1 MATLTRPLS
10 YDEWLHMP
18 PVEDGTDEVVY
29 GELRFMPPTHY
40 PHAEIIQNL
49 IVAFLSRVDK
59 KKVAILGSN
68 FGLMISRDPLTCRS
82 PDFALYQRENMKI
95 QDGLYWSPPDL
106 IVEVLSPS
114 ENRRRKLRKIED
126 YARISVPEVW
136 IVSPETET
144 VEVHL
149 LKDGKLVS
157 ERIVREGELSPARFA
172 GASIAVAQIWPEET
186 D

>member
-1 MATLTRPLS
+1 MATIPRLLS

-18 PVEDGTDEVVY
+18 PVENGTDEVVN
-29 GELRFMPPTHY
+29 GEVRFMPPTHY

-49 IVAFLSRVDK
+49 IAAFLSRVEK
-59 KKVAILGSN
+59 KKVSILGSN
-68 FGLMISRDPLTCRS
+68 FGLMISREPLTCRS
-82 PDFALYQRENMKI
+82 PDFALYQRESVRI
-95 QDGLYWSPPDL
+95 EEGLYWSAPDL

-114 ENRRRKLRKIED
+114 ENRRRKIRKLED
-126 YARISVPEVW
+126 YARIGVPEVW

-149 LKDGKLVS
+149 LRDGKLVS
-157 ERIVREGELSPARFA
+157 EKTVREGQIEPARFP
-172 GASIAVAQIWPEET
+172 GAAISIGEIWPEEI